1 MISLNY
7 KMCGINTIFNLQNNL
22 NHNELTEKIL
32 LMNSCLDHRG
42 PDSNDHYIDE
52 KGLIA
57 MGNTRLSITGDF
69 NRSNQP
75 YLKNNNI
82 IVFNG
87 EIYNFKD
94 LELELFNKVS
104 NYSNTSD
111 SDTEFLL
118 NLYNYYGDKYFY
130 KLDGM
135 FSFIIW
141 DSTNRKAL
149 ICKDFFGKKPLYF
162 SSYNNNIYF
171 SSEISAL
178 KKVIPVEHFKLK
190 DKSVIEYINFGYS
203 ISDNTIYEK
212 VHRVK
217 KNSKI
222 FIDPTGF
229 KSNEK
234 IYENDY
240 FYQSNNDLGNN
251 DFDIVFSNAV
261 SKRVKNL
268 NNFNLLFSGGIDSSL
283 ILSEIIKSNK
293 KFQCLYITN
302 QQIDKKYMELI
313 NSLKIELNVYDI
325 DSENQF
331 ELFQNIIKKFSE
343 PNSDISILPTYIAYS
358 KCNDK
363 VAINGDGGDELF
375 LGYRRHSLSFILNKF
390 NFISKIPLN
399 RLIDN
404 KLFNSLSQNQFDN
417 IKNLSGH
424 FFTKK
429 EKRLFHDYN
438 LLHEVSS
445 KEFNRN
451 LRNKN
456 NFINQIQ
463 FDLDNQLTNC
473 LMTKTDMCSM
483 INSIEARS
491 PFLDIEL
498 FKFSNNIFNGTNH
511 LKLLNKRFLRNQL
524 KKRMNNNLYKM
535 PKVGFA
541 LSKPDFYKNNKKKLE
556 EFIFE
561 NNSTIF
567 DFINKK
573 NLIDYLNKNNSLIK
587 SDLIWMIYSFMC
599 WEKLS

>member
-104 NYSNTSD
+104 NYSNISD

-313 NSLKIELNVYDI
+313 NSLKIELNVYDV